1 VVGTELDLVVSP
13 ERLRDAFGC
22 FPTGVL
28 AICAVGGAE
37 PVGMAASSFTS
48 VSLSPPLVSVCI
60 QRTSTTWPALR
71 VVPRVGLTVLAE
83 QQGEHCARL
92 ASRSGD
98 RFAGLAWTATRDGAV
113 FIDGGSLWLDC
124 AIEREIRAGD
134 HDLVLLRVMGLRSD
148 RSQAPLVFH
157 GSRYRRLATL

>member
-1 VVGTELDLVVSP
+1 MGTELEPAVSP
-13 ERLRDAFGC
+13 ERLRTGFGC

-28 AICAVGGAE
+28 AICALRGGE

-60 QRTSTTWPALR
+60 QHTSTTWPVLR
-71 VVPRVGLTVLAE
+71 GAPRVGLTVLAE
-83 QQGEHCARL
+83 QQSEHCARL

-98 RFAGLAWTATRDGAV
+98 RFAGVAWTATSDGAV
-113 FIDGGSLWLDC
+113 FIDGGALWLDC

-134 HDLVLLRVMGLRSD
+134 HDLVLLRVLGLRSGG
-148 RSQAPLVFH
+148 SQAPLVFH
-157 GSRYRRLATL
+157 GSRFRRLATS